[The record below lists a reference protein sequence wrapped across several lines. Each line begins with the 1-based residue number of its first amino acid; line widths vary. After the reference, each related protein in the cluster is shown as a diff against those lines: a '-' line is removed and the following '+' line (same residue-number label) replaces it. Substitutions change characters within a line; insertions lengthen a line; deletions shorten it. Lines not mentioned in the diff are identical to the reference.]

1 VINDFFIIVGGVN
14 IVKVLL
20 PVDGSENS
28 LRAAE
33 FLAQWMQRESAIE
46 TTIIAVANIG
56 REYLEMLGM
65 EDRYEEILNKELQ
78 PILEKAKKVFEARGL
93 RVETII
99 GDGEPAEIIA
109 KVVKE
114 GDFDHVVMGRRGM
127 GGIKVLLLGSVTQ
140 KVLQLVD
147 CPVTLI
153 K

>member
-1 VINDFFIIVGGVN
+1 
-14 IVKVLL
+14 VKVLL

-78 PILEKAKKVFEARGL
+78 PILEKAKKVF
-93 RVETII
+93 
-99 GDGEPAEIIA
+99 
-109 KVVKE
+109 
-114 GDFDHVVMGRRGM
+114 
-127 GGIKVLLLGSVTQ
+127 
-140 KVLQLVD
+140 
-147 CPVTLI
+147 
-153 K
+153 